1 MPAKDSFTGVPA
13 LLSERDDLKTIF
25 CWHSHIM
32 VLMPPENTEINH
44 SLYGDLRATIIE
56 LLPLKFHFSS
66 VCGQVQGMVNFRIF
80 RWHQYHNV

>member
-1 MPAKDSFTGVPA
+1 MRLRRIVFRSS
-13 LLSERDDLKTIF
+13 LSESNAGTPCKTIF

-66 VCGQVQGMVNFRIF
+66 VCGQVQD
-80 RWHQYHNV
+80 Y